1 MFYGIAMEVII
12 GKEVIDK
19 RPIPGLGWCFLLQ
32 VTPGI
37 QGFYFALGTPGKTA
51 QVAEKA
57 KASLVELKGV
67 STFEDAI
74 SLAIDEFSKLPKDW
88 SIDFHDPETIEGDK
102 RNFEIIDEYC
112 SPWSPCSILDIGS
125 GYARVSEYLQKK
137 YDCDLYL
144 LDGDAAKIDEN
155 KIRDI
160 GYGEVSNFKFYS
172 SKLQLI
178 SSYDARKMR
187 YSFIDASL
195 PQYPDMTFDLI
206 FSLTSCGFHYPLRAY
221 SKVIRRHSSD
231 KSKVIIQ
238 LRRGSERLQIKEA
251 GFSGAKMINK
261 ERNLFEVF
269 VR

>member
-74 SLAIDEFSKLPKDW
+74 SLAIDKFSKLPKDW
-88 SIDFHDPETIEGDK
+88 SIDFHDPETIEGNK

-125 GYARVSEYLQKK
+125 GYARVSEYLQKSMIVTCICSMVTLPRLMKIK
-137 YDCDLYL
+137 YVILVTV
-144 LDGDAAKIDEN
+144 K
-155 KIRDI
+155 
-160 GYGEVSNFKFYS
+160 
-172 SKLQLI
+172 
-178 SSYDARKMR
+178 
-187 YSFIDASL
+187 
-195 PQYPDMTFDLI
+195 
-206 FSLTSCGFHYPLRAY
+206 SLTLNSTLPSCNSLVVTTPEKCAIAL
-221 SKVIRRHSSD
+221 
-231 KSKVIIQ
+231 
-238 LRRGSERLQIKEA
+238 
-251 GFSGAKMINK
+251 
-261 ERNLFEVF
+261 
-269 VR
+269 